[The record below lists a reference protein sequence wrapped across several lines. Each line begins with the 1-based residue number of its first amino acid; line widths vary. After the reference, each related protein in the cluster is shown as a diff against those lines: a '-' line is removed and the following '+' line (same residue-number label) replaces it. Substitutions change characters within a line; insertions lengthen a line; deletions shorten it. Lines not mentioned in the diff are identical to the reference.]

1 MDDFHSEYDTKVD
14 SLSLE
19 LWLFDE
25 LDNPISVATLSS
37 LRETK
42 ERNEKHNLHSFEEA
56 DKDDAEKYH
65 KRSFPKNFL
74 KNFP

>member
-1 MDDFHSEYDTKVD
+1 MDDFHSEFDTKVD

-37 LRETK
+37 LLESK
-42 ERNEKHNLHSFEEA
+42 ESNEKRGLRGSEKNGQQ
-56 DKDDAEKYH
+56 KDVEKY
-65 KRSFPKNFL
+65 L
-74 KNFP
+74 YAD